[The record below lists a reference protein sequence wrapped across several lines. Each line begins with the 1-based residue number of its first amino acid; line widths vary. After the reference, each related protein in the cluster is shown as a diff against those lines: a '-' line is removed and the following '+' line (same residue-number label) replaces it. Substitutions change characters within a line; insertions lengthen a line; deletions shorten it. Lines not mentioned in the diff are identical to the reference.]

1 MASVSPIG
9 RVLAI
14 DLGKRHVGVAKSD
27 SMRMITQPHATL
39 PRGKDDAALLEALAQ
54 ICVDEEVGEIVV
66 GLPLH
71 MDGRE
76 GEGAEDARKFAAALS
91 ARTQLKVVLWDER
104 LTTTSAHKH
113 MTALGVKTKNKK
125 GMVDQL
131 AAEMILGA
139 YLAAQAPR

>member
-14 DLGKRHVGVAKSD
+14 DIGARHVGVAKSD

-39 PRGKDDAALLEALAQ
+39 DRKKGDLVGQ
-54 ICVDEEVGEIVV
+54 IARICTDEEVGEIVV

-76 GEGAEDARKFAAALS
+76 GEGAADARKLAADLE
-91 ARTQLKVVLWDER
+91 ARTGLRVVLWDER

-113 MTALGVKTKNKK
+113 MTAMGVKTKHKK

-131 AAEMILGA
+131 AAELILQG
-139 YLAAQAPR
+139 YLASLAPKV

>member
-9 RVLAI
+9 RILAI
-14 DLGKRHVGVAKSD
+14 DLGARHVGIAKSD
-27 SMRMITQPHATL
+27 SMRMITTPHATL
-39 PRGKDDAALLEALAQ
+39 DRKKGDLVAAIAQ

-76 GEGAEDARKFAAALS
+76 SDGAKDARQLAAALE
-91 ARTQLKVVLWDER
+91 ARTGLRVVLWDER

-113 MTALGVKTKNKK
+113 MTAMGVKTKNKK

-131 AAEMILGA
+131 AAELILQG
-139 YLAAQAPR
+139 YLASLSPR

>member
-1 MASVSPIG
+1 MSPIG

-14 DLGKRHVGVAKSD
+14 DLGARHVGIAKSD
-27 SMRMITQPHATL
+27 SMRVITQPHATL
-39 PRGKDDAALLEALAQ
+39 DRKKGDLVEAIAK
-54 ICVDEEVGEIVV
+54 ICLDEEVGEIVV

-76 GEGAEDARKFAAALS
+76 GEGAADARKLAAALE

-113 MTALGVKTKNKK
+113 MTELGVKTKHKK

-131 AAEMILGA
+131 AAEMILSG
-139 YLAAQAPR
+139 YLASQNRTSV

>member
-1 MASVSPIG
+1 MASMSPIG
-9 RVLAI
+9 RVMAI

-27 SMRMITQPHATL
+27 SMRVITQPHATL
-39 PRGKDDAALLEALAQ
+39 DRNKGDLVENIAALCEEL
-54 ICVDEEVGEIVV
+54 EVGEIVI

-76 GEGAEDARKFAAALS
+76 GEGAADARAFAAAIE
-91 ARTQLKVVLWDER
+91 ARTQLKVILWDER

-113 MTALGVKTKNKK
+113 MTAMGVKTKNKK

-131 AAEMILGA
+131 AAELILQG
-139 YLAAQAPR
+139 YLDSRR